1 MSDIKNT
8 KTTALVARTQAQS
21 TDSNAEHLLV
31 EEEFKESCFPSDIPV
46 NRRTREKV
54 SEWVNKKKTKTQSQ
68 LALLLAC
75 FFGGSLMII
84 CISTVVVANNPNA
97 DKAFIKDMSSQL
109 LNSQQL
115 LLAVIVGYYFGQK
128 NKD

>member
-8 KTTALVARTQAQS
+8 KTTALVARTQAES
-21 TDSNAEHLLV
+21 NDSNTEHLLV
-31 EEEFKESCFPSDIPV
+31 EGEFKESCFPSDIPV
-46 NRRTREKV
+46 DHRTLEKA
-54 SEWVNKKKTKTQSQ
+54 SEWANKKKTETQSR

-75 FFGGSLMII
+75 FLGGSLLITYV
-84 CISTVVVANNPNA
+84 STIVVANNPNA

-109 LNSQQL
+109 LTPQQL
-115 LLAVIVGYYFGQK
+115 LLGVIVGYYFGQK